1 MLPTYP
7 HINMLHKTTW
17 ANKSIINRSFLDT
30 AENLENIYKKVE
42 KALSQQLYSLNKDT
56 YHFIINLLQPKD
68 RLERAYCSH
77 IFNIAYQTEVLSQG
91 AGPNSFVFANSFSK
105 SLLSGDEI
113 KDNSTKV
120 VEGYQ
125 LEVDRIS
132 KLTQTISQPA
142 SINHIKNSILVAV
155 GYDQILADVVWEA
168 VSLTGLEGK
177 VYIENGKQDNYLI
190 EQKLG
195 YTFKVNPYNFFLK
208 NNDIWEADKCK
219 VILIDGVLEDV
230 SEIDHILTKS
240 YETKIPL
247 LFLAQGFSEE
257 VVATL
262 KANQERG
269 HFECIPLRVMPDLE
283 SINIISDMAKACNTT
298 PVTSLKGDRLCFLN
312 YDDIPIVDKIRC
324 NRSQVTIQQRS
335 SHNAVAAQIRYL
347 VEKRQS
353 EPVEDIVNLIDK
365 RLRSLVSNS
374 VVVHLPN
381 MPANNLDDV
390 RVKLDNGLR
399 AVKTILN
406 HGVVNLDLLLSKMD
420 RGHTD
425 VSRAIYD
432 GLARLSEE
440 KKELPTLS
448 LLATLHI
455 VGKTMLLLLSSNG
468 MVHFS
473 N

>member
-1 MLPTYP
+1 
-7 HINMLHKTTW
+7 MLHKTTW
-17 ANKSIINRSFLDT
+17 ANKTIINRSFLET

-42 KALSQQLYSLNKDT
+42 KSLSQQLYSLNKGT

-91 AGPNSFVFANSFSK
+91 AGPSSFVFANAFSK
-105 SLLSGDEI
+105 SLLAGNEI
-113 KDNSTKV
+113 NGNSTAT

-125 LEVDRIS
+125 LEVDNIH
-132 KLTQTISQPA
+132 KLAQSLSQPA
-142 SINHIKNSILVAV
+142 SVEHIKKAVLAAV
-155 GYDQILADVVWEA
+155 GHNQVLADVVWEA
-168 VSLTGLEGK
+168 ANLAGLEGK
-177 VYIENGKQDNYLI
+177 VYVENGKQDSYLI

-195 YTFKVNPYNFFLK
+195 YYFKVNPYRFFLK
-208 NNDIWEADKCK
+208 SNDKWEATNCK
-219 VILIDGVLEDV
+219 VILIDGVIEDT
-230 SEIDHILTKS
+230 SEIEHILIKS
-240 YETKIPL
+240 CETKIPL
-247 LFLAQGFSEE
+247 MILAQGFSEE
-257 VVATL
+257 IVATL

-269 HFECIPLRVMPDLE
+269 NFDCIAIRVMPDLE
-283 SINIISDMAKACNTT
+283 SINVISDIAKCCNTM

-312 YDDIPIVDKIRC
+312 YDEIPVVDKLRC
-324 NRSQVTIQQRS
+324 NRAELVIENKS
-335 SHNAVAAQIRYL
+335 SGAAVAAQLRYL
-347 VEKRQS
+347 VEKRQN

-381 MPANNLDDV
+381 LPANNLDDV

-399 AVKTILN
+399 AVKTVLN
-406 HGVVNLDLLLSKMD
+406 HGVINLDLLLSKMEQ
-420 RGHTD
+420 GSTD
-425 VSRAIYD
+425 VSRAIHD
-432 GLARLSEE
+432 GIKRLAEE

-468 MVHFS
+468 MVYQII
-473 N
+473 

>member
-1 MLPTYP
+1 MLLTYP
-7 HINMLHKTTW
+7 HINMLQKTTW
-17 ANKSIINRSFLDT
+17 ANKNIINRSFLDT
-30 AENLENIYKKVE
+30 AEHLDYIYKKVE

-77 IFNIAYQTEVLSQG
+77 IFNIAYQTELLSQG

-105 SLLSGDEI
+105 CLLAGEEI
-113 KDNSTKV
+113 KNNSTDI

-125 LEVDRIS
+125 LEVDKIS
-132 KLTQTISQPA
+132 KLTQTIYQPA
-142 SINHIKNSILVAV
+142 SINHIKNSILAAV
-155 GYDQILADVVWEA
+155 GHDQILADVVWEA

-177 VYIENGKQDNYLI
+177 VYIENGKQENYLI

-208 NNDIWEADKCK
+208 NNDIWETEKCK
-219 VILIDGVLEDV
+219 VILVDGVIEDV

-240 YETKIPL
+240 HETKIPL
-247 LFLAQGFSEE
+247 LLLAQGFSEE
-257 VVATL
+257 IVATL

-269 HFECIPLRVMPDLE
+269 NFECIPLRVMPDLE

-312 YDDIPIVDKIRC
+312 YDEIPIVDKIRC
-324 NRSQVTIQQRS
+324 NRSHVTIQHRA

-347 VEKRQS
+347 VDKRQY

-432 GLARLSEE
+432 GIKRLSEE

-448 LLATLHI
+448 LSATLHI

-468 MVHFS
+468 MVQFS

>member
-1 MLPTYP
+1 MLLTYP
-7 HINMLHKTTW
+7 HINMLQKTTW
-17 ANKSIINRSFLDT
+17 ANKNIINRSFLDT
-30 AENLENIYKKVE
+30 AEHLDYIYKKVE

-77 IFNIAYQTEVLSQG
+77 IFNIAYQTELLSQG

-105 SLLSGDEI
+105 CLLAGEEI
-113 KDNSTKV
+113 KNNSTDI

-125 LEVDRIS
+125 LEVDKIA
-132 KLTQTISQPA
+132 KLTQTIYQPA
-142 SINHIKNSILVAV
+142 SINHIKNSILAAV
-155 GYDQILADVVWEA
+155 GHDQILADVVWEA

-177 VYIENGKQDNYLI
+177 VYIENGKQENYLI

-208 NNDIWEADKCK
+208 NNDIWETEKCK
-219 VILIDGVLEDV
+219 VILVDGVIEDV

-240 YETKIPL
+240 HETKIPL
-247 LFLAQGFSEE
+247 LLLAQGFSEE
-257 VVATL
+257 IVATL

-269 HFECIPLRVMPDLE
+269 NFECIALRVMPDLE
-283 SINIISDMAKACNTT
+283 SINIISDMAKTCNTT

-312 YDDIPIVDKIRC
+312 YDEIPVVDKIRC
-324 NRSQVTIQQRS
+324 NRSHVTIQHRA

-347 VEKRQS
+347 VDKRQY
-353 EPVEDIVNLIDK
+353 EPVEDIINLIDK

-432 GLARLSEE
+432 GIKRLAEE

-448 LLATLHI
+448 LSATLHI

-468 MVHFS
+468 MVQFS